1 VEGIWRRIN
10 VKEFTPDKIRNI
22 TLVGHQDTGK
32 TTVAEA
38 ILFDTGAITRMG
50 RIEDGNT
57 AMDTTP
63 EEIER
68 QISILTAMAYAEF
81 KNHKINLLDTPGYE
95 DFVGEVLSAL
105 DVVDAAVVVARGDGG
120 AEVGTEKVWG
130 YVKDRN
136 LPALFCINKMDKEH
150 ASFDRCVEHIREV
163 AGRDAV
169 VVSVPIGE
177 GEGFK
182 GVVDLLSGKAYEYPV
197 DGKGK
202 PREIDVPGE
211 LTGKVDALRRE
222 LFDAAAESDEALMEK
237 YLESD
242 SLTHEELL
250 KGLCAGVAAGE
261 VFPVF
266 CVSAAKN
273 IGVSQFL
280 EGVVDLV
287 PPPTK
292 RSLKIPDSDT
302 ALVADPSKFPA
313 AKVFKSVSESHVG
326 DMHFLRVFQG
336 TLVAGNDIYNS
347 TRNTTDRLG
356 AFFFLQGKN
365 RTDSSK
371 ILAGDMGAAVKLK
384 TAHVGDTLCDKS
396 RPIQIPRT
404 AYPRPSVFS
413 AIAAASKGDEDKI
426 GAGLNRLKEED
437 PTFDVKVDPEIKQT
451 VISGQGELHLEI
463 LVQRLRKR
471 HGVEVVLS
479 KPRIPYKETIT
490 KTAQA
495 QGKYKKQTGGRG
507 QYGDVWLKVEPMP
520 RGSKF
525 EFVDGIVGG
534 VVPGKFIP
542 AVEKGVVAAM
552 EEGVLAGYPVV
563 DVRVTLYDGSYHTVD
578 SSEQAFKVAGSMGFK
593 KAVGD
598 ARVVLLEPIM
608 NVEIRVP
615 EEFMGDVMG
624 DLSGRRGK
632 IQGMDTQSKFSVI
645 KAQVPLAELYR
656 YSTHLRS
663 MTQGRGA
670 HKREFSHY
678 EEVPHDAMLKIVEE
692 AKKEREQQA

>member
-1 VEGIWRRIN
+1 M
-10 VKEFTPDKIRNI
+10 KEFTPDKIRNI
-22 TLVGHQDTGK
+22 ALVGHQDTGK
-32 TTVAEA
+32 TMVAEA
-38 ILFDTGAITRMG
+38 ILFDTGAISRMG
-50 RIEDGNT
+50 RIQDGNT
-57 AMDTTP
+57 AMDTTA

-81 KNHKINLLDTPGYE
+81 KNHKINILDTPGYE
-95 DFVGEVLSAL
+95 DFVGEVLSAI
-105 DVVDAAVVVARGDGG
+105 DVVDAAVLIVRADGG
-120 AEVGTEKVWG
+120 ADVGTEKVWRYIRERG
-130 YVKDRN
+130 
-136 LPALFCINKMDKEH
+136 LPALFCVNKIDKEH
-150 ASFDRCVEHIREV
+150 ASFDKCVEQLHE
-163 AGRDAV
+163 AFGRGAV
-169 VVSVPIGE
+169 VVEVPIGE
-177 GEGFK
+177 GEKFK
-182 GVVDLLSGKAYEYPV
+182 GVVDLLSGKAHEYAP
-197 DGKGK
+197 DAKGK
-202 PREIDVPGE
+202 SREIDIPSD
-211 LTGKVDALRRE
+211 LKSKVDALRRE

-266 CVSAAKN
+266 CLSAEKN
-273 IGVSQFL
+273 IGVTQL
-280 EGVVDLV
+280 LDGVVELV

-292 RSLKIPDSDT
+292 RPLKLPDSDVT
-302 ALVADPSKFPA
+302 LLADPAKAPA

-326 DMHFLRVFQG
+326 DMHFLRVYQG
-336 TLVAGNDIYNS
+336 TLHAGNDVYNS

-365 RTDSSK
+365 RTDSAT
-371 ILAGDMGAAVKLK
+371 IIAGDMGAAVKLK
-384 TAHVGDTLCDKS
+384 SAHVGDTLCDKS
-396 RPIQIPRT
+396 KPVQVPRT
-404 AYPRPSVFS
+404 DYPRPSVFS

-437 PTFDVKVDPEIKQT
+437 PTFDMKVDAEIKQT

-463 LVQRLRKR
+463 LVNRLKKR
-471 HGVEVVLS
+471 HGVDVVLS

-490 KTAQA
+490 KSAQA

-507 QYGDVWLKVEPMP
+507 QYGDVWLKVEPLP

-563 DVRVTLYDGSYHTVD
+563 DLRVTLYDGSYHTVD

-593 KAVGD
+593 KAVAD
-598 ARVVLLEPIM
+598 ARIVLLEPIM
-608 NVEIRVP
+608 NVEIKVP

-632 IQGMDTQSKFSVI
+632 IQGMDTEGKFSVI
-645 KAQVPLAELYR
+645 KAQIPLAELYR

-663 MTQGRGA
+663 MTQGRGT

-678 EEVPHDAMLKIVEE
+678 EEVPHDATLKIVEE
-692 AKKEREQQA
+692 AKKEKEQQE